1 MNEAATCLTR
11 NKARGERRS
20 KRTDLWSPPG
30 AAAATALTKCQ
41 SPSSDIHKHTR
52 YPDLWPTSGGGVTVF
67 LQQKRE
73 RTVMIMT
80 MVYIISQC
88 FSFYSGFSIISCNSS
103 VVYSKY
109 SIFICISRSGVNY
122 AVCMSTFTLDIIIVL
137 GMSIS
142 HLVLNIMIVCS
153 REKKI
158 SLCV

>member
-1 MNEAATCLTR
+1 MI
-11 NKARGERRS
+11 
-20 KRTDLWSPPG
+20 
-30 AAAATALTKCQ
+30 
-41 SPSSDIHKHTR
+41 SSGSSSSNCADKMSESIFRYTQAHTLPDSAPVRPDID
-52 YPDLWPTSGGGVTVF
+52 PDLWPTSGGGVTVF

-153 REKKI
+153 RGKKI

>member
-1 MNEAATCLTR
+1 
-11 NKARGERRS
+11 
-20 KRTDLWSPPG
+20 
-30 AAAATALTKCQ
+30 
-41 SPSSDIHKHTR
+41 
-52 YPDLWPTSGGGVTVF
+52 
-67 LQQKRE
+67 
-73 RTVMIMT
+73 MIMT

-109 SIFICISRSGVNY
+109 SIFICIRSGVNY